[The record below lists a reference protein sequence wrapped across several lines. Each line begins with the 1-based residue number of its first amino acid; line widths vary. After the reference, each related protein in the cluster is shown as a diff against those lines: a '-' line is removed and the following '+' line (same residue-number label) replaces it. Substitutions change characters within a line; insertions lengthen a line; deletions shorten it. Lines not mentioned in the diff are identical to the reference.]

1 MIRVRIP
8 DVPSP
13 RQVLSL
19 DSDQSH
25 HLSVVLRVRPGD
37 AVTALTSEGARWI
50 CEVVDA
56 SGPVQLRVLRLDDGP
71 DANPEGTLEVTM
83 ALLKGGK
90 TDDLIRQLT
99 ELGASSIVVYTSQRC
114 VARLDPARAQKKL
127 ARWRTIA
134 EESTR
139 QCDRTDTPTVGFHEG
154 LPPGGDHHV
163 FLWEEAPLEPCAR
176 EAMVQA
182 AEGGRLTLL
191 IGPEGG
197 LEPTEASELVSRGWR
212 QSSLGPRVMRAETAV
227 VAAAVLALV
236 ALGERGY

>member
-1 MIRVRIP
+1 MIRVRVIDSLAP
-8 DVPSP
+8 GEV
-13 RQVLSL
+13 VSL

-25 HLSVVLRVRPGD
+25 HLSAVLRVRPGE
-37 AVTALTSEGARWI
+37 AVTALTSEGARWR
-50 CEVVDA
+50 CEVVEV
-56 SGPVQLRVLRLDDGP
+56 SHTVQLRVVALDDGP
-71 DANPEGTLEVTM
+71 DANPQGTLEVSM

-114 VARLDPARAQKKL
+114 VARLDASRAEKKL

-154 LPPGGDHHV
+154 LPPGGEHHV
-163 FLWEEAPLEPCAR
+163 FLWEEAPTDPCTR
-176 EAMVQA
+176 EVMAQA
-182 AEGGRLTLL
+182 AQGGRLTLL
-191 IGPEGG
+191 VGPEGG
-197 LEPTEASELVSRGWR
+197 LEPQEAAELVARGWR

>member
-1 MIRVRIP
+1 MIRVR
-8 DVPSP
+8 VPETP
-13 RQVLSL
+13 AQGEVLTL
-19 DSDQSH
+19 DEDQSH
-25 HLSVVLRVRPGD
+25 HLRSVLRVRSGE
-37 AVTALTSEGARWI
+37 AVTALSAEGARWR
-50 CEVVDA
+50 CEVIEA
-56 SGPVQLRVLRLDDGP
+56 SSPVQLRVLGPDEGP
-71 DANPEGTLEVTM
+71 DANPEGSLEVNM

-114 VARLDPARAQKKL
+114 VARLDPKKAEKKL

-139 QCDRTDTPTVGFHEG
+139 QCDRTDPPTVGFHEG

-163 FLWEEAPLEPCAR
+163 FLWEEAPVEPCTR
-176 EAMVQA
+176 EAMTQA
-182 AEGGRLTLL
+182 VGDGHLTLL
-191 IGPEGG
+191 VGPEGG
-197 LEPTEASELVSRGWR
+197 LEPAEARELASRGWR
-212 QSSLGPRVMRAETAV
+212 QSSLGPRVMRAETAG

>member
-1 MIRVRIP
+1 MIRVR
-8 DVPSP
+8 VHASPSP
-13 RQVLSL
+13 GEVIVL
-19 DSDQSH
+19 DEDQSH
-25 HLSVVLRVRPGD
+25 HLRAVLRVRLGEP
-37 AVTALTSEGARWI
+37 VTALSSQGARWR
-50 CEVVDA
+50 CEVVEA
-56 SGPVQLRVLRLDDGP
+56 SSPVQLRVLGPDEGP
-71 DANPEGTLEVTM
+71 DANPEGTLEVNM

-114 VARLDPARAQKKL
+114 VARLDPKKAEKKL
-127 ARWRTIA
+127 ARWRSIA

-139 QCDRTDTPTVGFHEG
+139 QCDRTDPPTVGFHEG

-163 FLWEEAPLEPCAR
+163 FLWEEAPVEPCAR
-176 EAMVQA
+176 EAM
-182 AEGGRLTLL
+182 AEAVSEAHLTLL
-191 IGPEGG
+191 VGPEGG
-197 LEPTEASELVSRGWR
+197 LDPAEARELASRGWR